1 MENSKF
7 NNNEDLK
14 LLKPSEVAQI
24 LNISKSYAYKL
35 IQTRTLP
42 FIRIGKSVR
51 VNYHD
56 LLNFINSSK
65 EPVDNTIIQKKI
77 VPTVSL
83 TYKFNKLV

>member
-1 MENSKF
+1 MNKNLI
-7 NNNEDLK
+7 NNTEDSI

-35 IQTRTLP
+35 IQNRTLP

-56 LLNFINSSK
+56 LMIFINSSRESAENK
-65 EPVDNTIIQKKI
+65 NNIQC
-77 VPTVSL
+77 
-83 TYKFNKLV
+83 